1 MRKKE
6 NLLERLRSGQPLSLK
21 QQIKMIV
28 TLSMPAILAQISS
41 IVMQFIDAS
50 MVGQLGANDS
60 ASIGLVSSSTWLVH
74 GVSMAAVTGFTVQ
87 VAQSIGAGDEKK
99 ARNIM
104 KQAFVAAIGFS
115 ILIAAMAVAISG
127 ALPHW
132 LGGAEEICKGASGYF
147 LVLNLALPF
156 LQLNYLSGGLLQ
168 ASGNMKVPSIL
179 NIMMCGLDVI
189 FNALFIFPSREMFGI
204 TIPGAGLG
212 VVGAGL
218 GTAMAQV
225 VTSLA
230 MTWFLVK
237 KSPMLRLRREEK
249 LVFQKNVLSR
259 AVKMAIPIALEQ
271 GITSGAQVAT
281 TRIVS
286 PLGTIAI
293 AANSFAVTGE
303 SFCYMPGYGISSAST
318 TIIGQSIGA
327 KRKDLTKRLGWIAVA
342 LGMIIMG
349 AAGLL
354 AFAFAPQLIGL
365 LSPDPEIV
373 ELGASVLRIEALAE
387 PLFAASIVAMGVF
400 RGAGDTLMPSL
411 FNLGSIWLIR
421 VPLSAILA
429 PRFGL
434 HGVWIAMA
442 LELSVRG
449 SLFLIRLAGK
459 KWRKG
464 LED

>member
-1 MRKKE
+1 MKTKE
-6 NLLERLRSGQPLSLK
+6 NLLERLRNGQPLSFG

-60 ASIGLVSSSTWLVH
+60 ASIGLVSSSMWLVH

-87 VAQSIGAGDEKK
+87 VAQSIGANDEHK

-104 KQAFVAAIGFS
+104 KQAYFAAIGFS
-115 ILIAAMAVAISG
+115 LVIAAIAAGISG

-132 LGGAEEICKGASGYF
+132 LGGAPEICTGATHYF
-147 LVLNLALPF
+147 LVMALSLPF

-168 ASGNMKVPSIL
+168 ATGNMKVPSAL
-179 NIMMCGLDVI
+179 NILMCGLDVI
-189 FNALFIFPSREMFGI
+189 LNAVLIFPGREVFGI
-204 TIPGAGLG
+204 WIPGAGLG
-212 VVGAGL
+212 VLGAAL
-218 GTAMAQV
+218 GTALAQV
-225 VTSLA
+225 VTALL
-230 MTWFLVK
+230 MTYVVLK
-237 KSPMLRLRREEK
+237 RSPMLYLRRGEK
-249 LVFQKNVLSR
+249 LAFQKPVLLR
-259 AVKMAIPIALEQ
+259 AMKIAIPIALEQ

-303 SFCYMPGYGISSAST
+303 SFCYMPGYGISSAAT

-327 KRKDLTKRLGWIAVA
+327 KRKDLTKRLGWIATG

-349 AAGLL
+349 LAGML
-354 AFAFAPQLIGL
+354 AFAFAPQLISM
-365 LSPDPEIV
+365 LSPDPAIV

-400 RGAGDTLMPSL
+400 RGAGDTLVPSL

-429 PRFGL
+429 PRLGL
-434 HGVWIAMA
+434 HGVWIGMA

-449 SLFLIRLAGK
+449 SLFLFRLAGK

-464 LED
+464 LE